1 MALRNI
7 EVVDLT
13 QHLSDTFCTMLLADM
28 VAEIVKVEP
37 QGGDAS
43 LSPQYPVLQIYE
55 VILWGKGCLNFFLF
69 FSVSLH
75 LNGHR

>member
-7 EVVDLT
+7 KVVDLT

-28 VAEIVKVEP
+28 GAEVVKVEP

-43 LSPQYPVLQIYE
+43 LSPQYPVLQI
-55 VILWGKGCLNFFLF
+55 
-69 FSVSLH
+69 
-75 LNGHR
+75 